1 MRTYVAAVV
10 QPAVLMSKPD
20 YYEVLEVS
28 REVSVSE
35 LKKAY
40 RQRALEHHP
49 DRNPDNPA
57 AEEKFKLCAEAYAVL
72 SDPQKRQIYDRFG
85 HAGLGG
91 AAAPGFG
98 DIGDVF
104 SQFQD
109 IFGDLFGRGGGFGF
123 GGFGRQR
130 RDPNGPA
137 RGADI
142 RTDVSLSLREAA
154 FGATREIDLSH
165 PSPCIACSGTGAKD
179 GELRSCATCGGRGQ
193 VARAQGAFV
202 MTSTCPTC
210 RGRGAEA
217 KEACEECEGGGQVDV
232 ERVVKIT
239 IPAGV
244 DSGQSLRLSGRGQ
257 EGVRGG
263 PAGDLY
269 VTVHVE
275 RDEELDREGFDL
287 IHHLSLTYPQAA
299 LGAKLQVPALEEDED
314 ATQTVKVPAGIQ
326 AGETVVI
333 RGAGVPRLNG
343 RGRGDLICVVE
354 IEVPK
359 RLSREQKRLLKE
371 LDRTFEES

>member
-1 MRTYVAAVV
+1 M
-10 QPAVLMSKPD
+10 PKPD
-20 YYEVLEVS
+20 YYEILEVS
-28 REVSVSE
+28 RDVTVVE

-40 RQRALEHHP
+40 RKKALEYHP
-49 DRNPDNPA
+49 DRNPDDPA
-57 AEEKFKLCAEAYAVL
+57 AEEKFKICAEAYSVL
-72 SDPQKRQIYDRFG
+72 SDPRKREMYDRFG

-91 AAAPGFG
+91 GSAPGFG

-109 IFGDLFGRGGGFGF
+109 IFGDLFG
-123 GGFGRQR
+123 GFGRQR
-130 RDPNGPA
+130 RNPNRPA

-154 FGATREIDLSH
+154 FGASREIDLSH
-165 PSPCIACSGTGAKD
+165 PSPCEACSGTGAKD
-179 GELRSCATCGGRGQ
+179 GELEGCATCGGRGQ

-202 MTSTCPTC
+202 MTTTCPAC
-210 RGRGAEA
+210 HGRGARA
-217 KEACEECEGGGQVDV
+217 KEPCQECEGHGQVDV
-232 ERVVKIT
+232 DRIVKLT
-239 IPAGV
+239 IPGGV
-244 DSGQSLRLSGRGQ
+244 DTGQSLRLSGRGQ
-257 EGVRGG
+257 EGTRGG

-275 RDEELDREGFDL
+275 PDEDFQREGFDL
-287 IHHLSLTYPQAA
+287 VYHLPVTYPQAA
-299 LGAKLQVPALEEDED
+299 LGAKVEVPALEEDED
-314 ATQTVKVPAGIQ
+314 ATQTVKIPPGIQ
-326 AGETVVI
+326 PGQTLVV

-371 LDRTFEES
+371 LDRTFDES

>member
-1 MRTYVAAVV
+1 
-10 QPAVLMSKPD
+10 MSKRD
-20 YYEVLEVS
+20 YYEILEVS
-28 REVSVSE
+28 RDVSGSD

-40 RQRALEHHP
+40 RQKALEHHP
-49 DRNPDNPA
+49 DRNPDNPE
-57 AEEKFKLCAEAYAVL
+57 AEEKFKICAEAYAVL
-72 SDPQKRQIYDRFG
+72 SDPQKRQMYDRFG

-91 AAAPGFG
+91 AAGPGFG

-130 RDPNGPA
+130 RDPNGPVP
-137 RGADI
+137 GADI

-154 FGATREIDLSH
+154 FGTVREIDLSH
-165 PSPCIACSGTGAKD
+165 PSPCVACKGTGAKN
-179 GELRSCATCGGRGQ
+179 GELQGCATCGGRGQ

-202 MTSTCPTC
+202 MTTTCPTC
-210 RGRGAEA
+210 RGRGVQA

-244 DSGQSLRLSGRGQ
+244 DTGQSLRLSGRGQ

-275 RDEELDREGFDL
+275 RDEELEREGFDL
-287 IHHLSLTYPQAA
+287 VYRLSLTYPQAA
-299 LGAKLQVPALEEDED
+299 LGAKLEVPALEEDED
-314 ATQTVKVPAGIQ
+314 AVQTVKVPAGIQ
-326 AGETVVI
+326 AGETLVV

-354 IEVPK
+354 VEVPK
-359 RLSREQKRLLKE
+359 RLSREQKRLLQE
-371 LDRTFEES
+371 LSRTFEES

>member
-1 MRTYVAAVV
+1 M
-10 QPAVLMSKPD
+10 PKPD

-28 REVSVSE
+28 RDVSAGE

-40 RQRALEHHP
+40 RTKALEHHP
-49 DRNPDNPA
+49 DRNPDNPE
-57 AEEKFKLCAEAYAVL
+57 AEDKFKVCAEAYAVL
-72 SDPQKRQIYDRFG
+72 SDPQKRQMYDRFG

-91 AAAPGFG
+91 AGAPGFG

-109 IFGDLFGRGGGFGF
+109 IFGDLFGGGGGFGF
-123 GGFGRQR
+123 GGFGRRR

-154 FGATREIDLSH
+154 FGASREIDLSH
-165 PSPCIACSGTGAKD
+165 PSPCEACSGTGAKN
-179 GELRSCATCGGRGQ
+179 GQLEGCATCGGRGQ

-202 MTSTCPTC
+202 MTTTCPSC
-210 RGRGAEA
+210 HGRGMRA
-217 KEACEECEGGGQVDV
+217 KEACDECQGGGQVDL
-232 ERVVKIT
+232 ERVVKLN

-244 DSGQSLRLSGRGQ
+244 DTGQSLRLSGQGQ
-257 EGVRGG
+257 DGVRGG

-275 RDEELDREGFDL
+275 PDEEFQREGFDL
-287 IHHLSLTYPQAA
+287 MHHLSVTYPQAA
-299 LGAKLQVPALEEDED
+299 LGARVEVPALEKDED
-314 ATQTVKVPAGIQ
+314 AKETVKIPAGTQ
-326 AGETVVI
+326 PGETLVV
-333 RGAGVPRLNG
+333 RGAGVPRLHG

-354 IEVPK
+354 VEVPK
-359 RLSREQKRLLKE
+359 RLTREQKRLLKE
-371 LDRTFEES
+371 LDRAFDES

>member
-1 MRTYVAAVV
+1 M
-10 QPAVLMSKPD
+10 MSKPD
-20 YYEVLEVS
+20 YYEVLEVH
-28 REVSVSE
+28 REVTTVE
-35 LKKAY
+35 LKQAY
-40 RQRALEHHP
+40 RKKALEHHP
-49 DRNPDNPA
+49 DRNPDNPE
-57 AEEKFKLCAEAYAVL
+57 AEERFKVCAEAYAVL
-72 SDPQKRQIYDRFG
+72 SDPQKRQMYDQFG

-91 AAAPGFG
+91 AGGPGFG

-109 IFGDLFGRGGGFGF
+109 IFGDLFGGGGGFGF

-154 FGATREIDLSH
+154 FGAEREIDLSH
-165 PSPCIACSGTGAKD
+165 PSPCEACSGTGAKN
-179 GELRSCATCGGRGQ
+179 GELEGCATCGGRGQ

-210 RGRGAEA
+210 QGRGSRA

-232 ERVVKIT
+232 ERVVKLT
-239 IPAGV
+239 IPGGV
-244 DSGQSLRLSGRGQ
+244 DTGQSLRLSGRGQ

-275 RDEELDREGFDL
+275 PDEDFQREGFDL
-287 IHHLSLTYPQAA
+287 VHRLDVTFPQAA
-299 LGAKLQVPALEEDED
+299 LGAKVEVPALEEDED
-314 ATQTVKVPAGIQ
+314 AMQTIKVPSGTQ
-326 AGETVVI
+326 PGETLIV
-333 RGAGVPRLNG
+333 RGGGVPRLNG
-343 RGRGDLICVVE
+343 RGRGDLVCVVAV
-354 IEVPK
+354 EVPK
-359 RLSREQKRLLKE
+359 RLSREQKRLLKDLGRT
-371 LDRTFEES
+371 LDES

>member
-1 MRTYVAAVV
+1 MT
-10 QPAVLMSKPD
+10 KPD
-20 YYEVLEVS
+20 YYEILEVP
-28 REVSVSE
+28 REATTSD

-40 RQRALEHHP
+40 RQKALEFHP
-49 DRNPDNPA
+49 DRNPDNPD
-57 AEEKFKLCAEAYAVL
+57 AEERFKLCAEAYAVL
-72 SDPQKRQIYDRFG
+72 SDPQKRQMYDRFG

-91 AAAPGFG
+91 AGAPGFG

-142 RTDVSLSLREAA
+142 RTDVSISLRQAA
-154 FGATREIDLSH
+154 FGAVREVDLSH
-165 PSPCIACSGTGAKD
+165 PSPCAACSGTGAKN
-179 GELRSCATCGGRGQ
+179 GELESCASCGGRGQ

-202 MTSTCPTC
+202 MTTTCPAC
-210 RGRGAEA
+210 RGRGAHA
-217 KEACEECEGGGQVDV
+217 KAVCEDCRGAGQVDI
-232 ERVVKIT
+232 ERVVKLN

-244 DSGQSLRLSGRGQ
+244 DTGQSLRLNGRGQ

-263 PAGDLY
+263 PPGDLY

-275 RDEELDREGFDL
+275 RDEELEREGFDL
-287 IHHLSLTYPQAA
+287 IHRLTLTYPQAA
-299 LGAKLQVPALEEDED
+299 LGAKVEVPALEEDEN
-314 ATQTVKVPAGIQ
+314 ATQTVKIPPGIQ
-326 AGETVVI
+326 AGETVVV
-333 RGAGVPRLNG
+333 RGAGVPRLHG

-354 IEVPK
+354 VEVPK

-371 LDRTFEES
+371 LSRTFEHS